1 MGIKA
6 LPADKGKGSVNA
18 GIDYLK
24 RNIVYVSPRSKN
36 IERENL
42 HYRWKKDRMGNF
54 LPVPEDAHN
63 HIIDA
68 ARYSLSLGLHER
80 RPQKLDG
87 VFF

>member
-1 MGIKA
+1 
-6 LPADKGKGSVNA
+6 
-18 GIDYLK
+18 
-24 RNIVYVSPRSKN
+24 
-36 IERENL
+36 
-42 HYRWKKDRMGNF
+42 MGNF